1 MKFTIP
7 ALIAAVCLLGAS
19 AAQAAPPQVLADIY
33 RDFSSSQGDNNFYY
47 GVEQGSILYSGYRW
61 VYSVTAM
68 QRDTPNSAIDM
79 DAQPGNGTV
88 MSWHSPYAG
97 WANVTATITPT
108 TPYDGDQGARVR
120 VAQYRYNGM
129 TFKMIDERVMEGN
142 WTDPFNV
149 NFNVLLQENDY
160 VDFKFS
166 NLSTDKGYSSQWT
179 GQIVAAPVPE
189 PASIVM
195 LTMGLS
201 GLGGLALRR
210 KRK

>member
-1 MKFTIP
+1 MKLSIAAFF
-7 ALIAAVCLLGAS
+7 AAVCLIGTA

-61 VYSVTAM
+61 VYAVTAI
-68 QRDTPNSAIDM
+68 QRDNGNSAIDM
-79 DAQPGNGTV
+79 DAEPGNGTV
-88 MSWHSPYAG
+88 MSWHSPYVG

-108 TPYDGDQGARVR
+108 TPYDGDQGATVR
-120 VAQYRYNGM
+120 VAQYRWNGN
-129 TFKMIDERVMEGN
+129 TFKTINESVMEGN

-149 NFNVLLQENDY
+149 NFNMLLQDNDY
-160 VDFKFS
+160 VEFKFS
-166 NLSTDKGYSSQWT
+166 NLSTNKGYSSQWT
-179 GQIVAAPVPE
+179 GQITAVPE

-195 LTMGLS
+195 LTMGLG